1 MSFQS
6 TGLRFLALPRG
17 GGQNLKRSRP
27 GTKPKK
33 LVCAFP
39 QNLGGG
45 DHTILR
51 LSLLAIDSLRV
62 APGLTIKEGPVSGG
76 KNRDRT
82 LLVRQINPTI
92 AHQIRDLHK
101 FAPTRYKLDATGTSD
116 LRNSFPTGLRTRQG
130 LPVKRTSSKLEPIF
144 FRCSSICL

>member
-1 MSFQS
+1 VSCNLEWLVHEELLFFLIKYMSFQS

-45 DHTILR
+45 NHTIPR
-51 LSLLAIDSLRV
+51 FSLLAIDSLRV
-62 APGLTIKEGPVSGG
+62 APGLTIKEGPVSGEIVTE
-76 KNRDRT
+76 R
-82 LLVRQINPTI
+82 
-92 AHQIRDLHK
+92 
-101 FAPTRYKLDATGTSD
+101 FSSD
-116 LRNSFPTGLRTRQG
+116 KSTRQSLIRFETCTN
-130 LPVKRTSSKLEPIF
+130 LPQPDTNWTRLATPI
-144 FRCSSICL
+144 CVL